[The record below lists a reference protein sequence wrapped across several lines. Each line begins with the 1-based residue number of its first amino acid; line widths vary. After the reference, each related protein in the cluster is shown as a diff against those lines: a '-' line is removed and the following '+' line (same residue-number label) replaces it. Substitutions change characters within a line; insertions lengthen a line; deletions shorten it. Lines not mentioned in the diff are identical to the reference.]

1 MSLLSNVRVGARVVI
16 GFSALLV
23 LALAASGSALLGLR
37 TVGGSVAEL
46 EWIARGV
53 VTVQEI
59 RADALVLR
67 QLASEFAVRG
77 DLSAAERIAAVRQ
90 EVKTDLEEAE
100 RHERDPRRLEMISR
114 LKELTTRYG
123 ATVDRIISE
132 RRQRD
137 QLAATQ
143 MVPAGARATDRLGKL
158 LVAATEEGDGIVA
171 GLAGFAQQELLL
183 ARIASLRLGETPTK
197 EVADEAAKRLQSSL
211 TTSVALAKQLQNPD
225 WKTLVEEAVAAT
237 EAYGKAMAT
246 ASAASLDLERLRTE
260 ELNRLGENFA
270 RAVEQLQ
277 EAELSALD
285 SLAQESVNVADGS
298 QKTGLLL
305 AGAALLLGAGLALVI
320 GRGIA
325 GPVRGITDAMG
336 KVAAGDLNAPI
347 PSLGERSEIG
357 EMAAALEVF
366 KRNAEENARLQR
378 RQEEGKRQ
386 AEEERRRTLN
396 ELADG
401 FERAVKSL
409 ADQLCSASGDMVK
422 TAKSLSGLAEQTT
435 RKSADTARAS
445 EAATGNVE
453 AVAAAS
459 EELSGSI
466 SEIARQTDNSRSIAQ
481 EAAKQAESTGRL
493 VEGLQNAGARIGE
506 VVSLIQDIAGQT
518 NLLALNATIEAAR
531 AGEAGKGF
539 AVVAGEVKNLAN
551 QTAKATEEITQQI
564 ASVQEVARDTAAAI
578 GRIGDIISRMGE
590 IATAVAAAV
599 EEQSAATGEIGRNA
613 VQAADGT
620 GAVSRNVADIRDAA
634 DNTAGAAAAVEQ
646 AAQHLVKE
654 AGDLSREVAA
664 FLGRVRS

>member
-1 MSLLSNVRVGARVVI
+1 MSLLSNVRVGARVAI

-46 EWIARGV
+46 EWIARSAM
-53 VTVQEI
+53 TVQEI
-59 RADALVLR
+59 RADALMLR
-67 QLASEFAVRG
+67 QAASDFADRG
-77 DLSAAERIAAVRQ
+77 EAARVEQIAAIRR
-90 EVKTDLEEAE
+90 EVAEDLDVAQKNA
-100 RHERDPRRLEMISR
+100 RDPRRLQMIGG
-114 LKELTTRYG
+114 LKELSGRYG
-123 ATVDRIISE
+123 AAADKIIELRRWRDRVV
-132 RRQRD
+132 
-137 QLAATQ
+137 AADLL
-143 MVPAGARATDRLGKL
+143 PSGAAAVEKLGAL
-158 LVAATEEGDGIVA
+158 LVAGTEEGDGIVA
-171 GLAGFAQQELLL
+171 GLAGFAEQEMLL
-183 ARIASLRLGETPTK
+183 ARLAASHFLEAPK
-197 EVADEAAKRLQSSL
+197 ADVAEEMRKRLASSQ
-211 TTSVALAKQLQNPD
+211 TTGTALLKQLQNEE
-225 WKTLVEEAVAAT
+225 WKKLVTASLAASQV
-237 EAYGKAMAT
+237 YGKALEEVVV
-246 ASAASLDLERLRTE
+246 ASLELERLRTE
-260 ELNRLGENFA
+260 ELNRLGESFA
-270 RAVEQLQ
+270 HAVEELQ
-277 EAELSALD
+277 QAELTMLD
-285 SLAQESVNVADGS
+285 GIAAHGVRVADDS

-336 KVAAGDLNAPI
+336 KVAAGDLNTAI

-378 RQEEGKRQ
+378 RQEESKRQ